1 VRILLIE
8 DEKRLAIALEYI
20 LKKNKYFVDLAY
32 DGIVG
37 QEMAETEIYDLIIL
51 DRILPGKEGVELL
64 KYIRAKGIKSTVI
77 LLTAK
82 DSIANRIEGLDAG
95 ADDYLIKPFSNDE
108 LLARIRAV
116 SRRLENKLTENK
128 LKISKLIIDPMRC
141 EAVCEN
147 MIIKLTLKESQL
159 LELLMRNHN
168 QVLTKEQILERV
180 WGFETEVEMNN
191 IDIYIYYL
199 RKKLPLNQCGISIDT
214 IRGVGY
220 CLKEV

>member
-1 VRILLIE
+1 
-8 DEKRLAIALEYI
+8 
-20 LKKNKYFVDLAY
+20 
-32 DGIVG
+32 
-37 QEMAETEIYDLIIL
+37 
-51 DRILPGKEGVELL
+51 
-64 KYIRAKGIKSTVI
+64 
-77 LLTAK
+77 
-82 DSIANRIEGLDAG
+82 
-95 ADDYLIKPFSNDE
+95 
-108 LLARIRAV
+108 
-116 SRRLENKLTENK
+116 
-128 LKISKLIIDPMRC
+128 MRC